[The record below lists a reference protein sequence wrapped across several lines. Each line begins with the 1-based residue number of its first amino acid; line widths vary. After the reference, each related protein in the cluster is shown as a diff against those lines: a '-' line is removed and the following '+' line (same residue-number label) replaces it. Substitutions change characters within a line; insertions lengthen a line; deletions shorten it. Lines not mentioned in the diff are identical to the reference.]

1 MEEIDLALFN
11 AVKENNTDSVLE
23 LLERGANPNAYE
35 TFLFR
40 GYINYRRSV
49 LHLSLWVT
57 DDRGFSIN
65 VPENKKIG
73 TALLDYGAEVNARDT
88 DQFTPLR
95 FAVLA
100 DRIEIIRLL
109 LDRGADVNA
118 RDLQGQTPLTVAA
131 FTRAAF
137 VIEELLQRGAEV
149 NAKTNFGSTAL
160 MHAVNYPE
168 KSVERVCALLRHGAD
183 VNLTDDRGRTAMSHV
198 ECRLEIPEMAEIAEI
213 LRKHQSDE

>member
-11 AVKENNTDSVLE
+11 AVKENNSDSVLE
-23 LLERGANPNAYE
+23 MLERGANPNAYE

-49 LHLSLWVT
+49 LHVSLWVT

-65 VPENKKIG
+65 VPENKKIVR
-73 TALLDYGAEVNARDT
+73 ALLDYGAEVNARDT
-88 DQFTPLR
+88 DDLTPLR

-109 LDRGADVNA
+109 IDKGADVNA
-118 RDLQGQTPLTVAA
+118 RDFQGQTPLTVAA
-131 FTRAAF
+131 FNSAAS
-137 VIEELLQRGAEV
+137 VIEELLQRGAEA

-160 MHAVNYPE
+160 MHAVNYPSR
-168 KSVERVCALLRHGAD
+168 SVERVRLLLRY
-183 VNLTDDRGRTAMSHV
+183 
-198 ECRLEIPEMAEIAEI
+198 
-213 LRKHQSDE
+213 